1 MILRLRNTL
10 GLAKVAL
17 REWGNDGAPSMGAA
31 LAFYTLLSMAPLL
44 VVVLAIT
51 GMVIGRDAAEVLVFT
66 QLSGLLGEAGA
77 EGVRTVLDAA
87 DKDQEGWIAT
97 AIGVFVLLLGAT
109 TVFAELKKDLD
120 RIWDYQPKVHKGGF
134 LKFLRHRLIS
144 FGLLLAVGFLLLVS
158 LAVSTAVTALSNHL
172 TGGIASKLV
181 VHAVEFA
188 SSFAII
194 TLLFAVIYKVLPSSK
209 IAWGDVWVGAAVTSM
224 LFVVGKT
231 LIGIYLGKS
240 AVASSYGAAGTLV
253 AAIVWVYYHAQIFVL
268 GAEFTK
274 AFAER
279 HGSRSPDAPHPP
291 PVDKEVQLA
300 RKGVKARKPDDL
312 SGLAAP

>member
-1 MILRLRNTL
+1 MKLRLRNAL
-10 GLAKVAL
+10 GLAKVSL
-17 REWGNDGAPSMGAA
+17 RKWGKDGAPSMGAA
-31 LAFYTLLSMAPLL
+31 LAFYTLLSMAPLM
-44 VVVLAIT
+44 VVVLAVT
-51 GMVIGRDAAEVLVFT
+51 SLAIGRDAAEVLVFT

-77 EGVRTVLDAA
+77 EGVRSVLDAA
-87 DKDQEGWIAT
+87 DQDKEGWIAT
-97 AIGVFVLLLGAT
+97 AIGLFVLLLGAT

-120 RIWDYQPKVHKGGF
+120 RIWDYRPKVHKGGI

-158 LAVSTAVTALSNHL
+158 LAVSSVVAALNDHL

-181 VHAVEFA
+181 VHVVEFA

-194 TLLFAVIYKVLPSSK
+194 TLLFAVIYKVLPSCK

-224 LFVVGKT
+224 LFVIGKT

-253 AAIVWVYYHAQIFVL
+253 AAIVWVYYNAQIFFL
-268 GAEFTK
+268 GAEFTR

-279 HGSRSPDAPHPP
+279 HGSRSPEEARGAGHEAREEPRASPALAPRASRLEP
-291 PVDKEVQLA
+291 
-300 RKGVKARKPDDL
+300 
-312 SGLAAP
+312 S